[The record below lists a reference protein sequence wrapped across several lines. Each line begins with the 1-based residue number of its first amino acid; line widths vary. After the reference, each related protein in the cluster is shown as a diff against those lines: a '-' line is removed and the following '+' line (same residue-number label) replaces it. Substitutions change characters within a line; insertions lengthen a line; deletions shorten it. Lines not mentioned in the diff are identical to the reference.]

1 MFGSFPLPVSALAE
15 EAAAPAGLS
24 AGQTALIFLGV
35 LLSAA
40 VGYFLGSVNTG
51 ILYSKLRYK
60 QDIRDYGSGNAGM
73 TNMLRTYGKGAA
85 AVTLAG
91 DVLKAV
97 IAVLIARVI
106 GAYLVPGKEITD
118 LASYTAAFFCVA
130 GHCFPVYHRFQGGK
144 GVAAAAGAMLILS
157 PLTFLFCLTV
167 FLILVLWTKY
177 VSLGSVI
184 AALMYPLI
192 LFRVAGPG
200 ISVLFALAIA
210 LLVVFH
216 HKDNINRLR
225 EGKEKKISLGK
236 KKDGT
241 DGK

>member
-1 MFGSFPLPVSALAE
+1 MLRLSPLFPSALSE
-15 EAAAPAGLS
+15 TAAAGLT
-24 AGQTALIFLGV
+24 GLQTALLFLGV

-51 ILYSKLRYK
+51 ILYSKLRYR
-60 QDIRDYGSGNAGM
+60 QDIRDYGSKNAGM
-73 TNMLRTYGKGAA
+73 TNMLRTYGKSAA

-106 GAYLVPGKEITD
+106 GAYIVPGKVIVD
-118 LASYTAAFFCVA
+118 LTSYTAAFFCVT
-130 GHCFPVYHRFQGGK
+130 GHCFPVYHKFRGGK

-157 PLTFLFCLTV
+157 PLTFLICLAV

-184 AALMYPLI
+184 AALMYPLV
-192 LFRVAGPG
+192 LSRVGGPG
-200 ISVLFALAIA
+200 VSVLFALAIG
-210 LLVVFH
+210 LLVVFR
-216 HKDNINRLR
+216 HKENIKRLR

-236 KKDGT
+236 KKDGP
-241 DGK
+241 DAK